1 MSFLKLARERYSC
14 RSFTDQPVE
23 QEKIDRIIEA
33 GRLAP
38 TAVNL
43 QPAKIW
49 VFRSPEALEK
59 LRQTTPFPF
68 VKQAGVVFVIGGDP
82 DAAWKRHYD
91 GKNFVDVDSSIIATH
106 MMLEIQDLGLGTTW
120 VGHFDADKLAAL
132 FPEMQGY
139 NLTAM
144 FPVGYPSEVAKPAN
158 THTEYKP
165 TEEMVKVL

>member
-1 MSFLKLARERYSC
+1 MDFLNFAHERYSC
-14 RSFTDQPVE
+14 RSFTNQPVE
-23 QEKIDRIIEA
+23 QEKIDKIIEA
-33 GRLAP
+33 GRVAP
-38 TAVNL
+38 TAVNY

-49 VFRSPEALEK
+49 VFQSPEALEK

-68 VKQAGVVFVIGGDP
+68 VKQASVVFVVGGDP
-82 DAAWKRHYD
+82 NQAWVRHFD
-91 GKNFVDVDSSIIATH
+91 EKNFVDVDSSIIATH

-144 FPVGYPSEVAKPAN
+144 FPVGYPAENAKPAN
-158 THTEYKP
+158 THTIYKP
-165 TEEMVKVL
+165 LDKMISVL